1 VTYRNHIIMEETNAL
16 EILDNK
22 FSTIESF
29 LDRFPTL
36 KDYIINTESYGEQI
50 VRLNIVIANI
60 RHMLGWS
67 CDPVF
72 SKYITDVKVNKNMHE
87 LAVCNCDPLL
97 ELILK
102 CVVHILWIVTEH
114 AFTSPALIEGED
126 IEIDLDAFKKN
137 IYSQGSI

>member
-1 VTYRNHIIMEETNAL
+1 MSDTNSIELL
-16 EILDNK
+16 ENK

-29 LDRFPTL
+29 LDKFPTL
-36 KDYIINTESYGEQI
+36 KNYIINTESYGEQI
-50 VRLNIVIANI
+50 IRLNIVIANI

-67 CDPVF
+67 CDQVF
-72 SKYITDVKVNKNMHE
+72 SKYITDVKMNKNMHE

-97 ELILK
+97 EIILK

-114 AFTSPALIEGED
+114 AFTSPVLIEGED
-126 IEIDLDAFKKN
+126 IEIDLQRCKKK